1 MAAAAGAADVSADRS
16 VPAIDADRPA
26 VTAAGVSVATAR
38 TEPGRCV
45 IDAVGLSKRFGG
57 KIAVDNLSFQVHA
70 GQVTGFLGPNGAGK
84 STALRLMLGLDN
96 GGGHTTFDGRP
107 YRELTDPS
115 REVGAMLEAKA
126 CHPTRTARNH
136 LRMLAAPGRIPDRRV
151 DEVLEIVGLTSV
163 ARKGPKSFSLG
174 MSQRLGLAV
183 ALLGDPR
190 VLILDEPAN
199 GLDPQGISW
208 LRGFLQSY
216 ASSGRTVL
224 VSSHQLAEM
233 GKLADHLVVIGRGRL
248 IADMSTEEFESHW
261 SLKSVSVR
269 SPEADRLATVLVAH
283 GATVAIGTAGALA
296 VSGMEQ
302 ARIGDLAGDNGI
314 RLHELATRVAA
325 LEEAFLEA
333 TADVQEHPLAA
344 AGPS

>member
-1 MAAAAGAADVSADRS
+1 
-16 VPAIDADRPA
+16 
-26 VTAAGVSVATAR
+26 
-38 TEPGRCV
+38 
-45 IDAVGLSKRFGG
+45 
-57 KIAVDNLSFQVHA
+57 
-70 GQVTGFLGPNGAGK
+70 
-84 STALRLMLGLDN
+84 
-96 GGGHTTFDGRP
+96 
-107 YRELTDPS
+107 
-115 REVGAMLEAKA
+115 MLEAKA

-163 ARKGPKSFSLG
+163 AKKGPKSFSLG

-216 ASSGRTVL
+216 ATSGRTVL

-302 ARIGDLAGDNGI
+302 ARIGDLAGDAGI